1 MYIYFQLG
9 NLDPALR
16 SRLESINLIALFHHE
31 ELSSYSLDEQLP
43 QDLMHLLFEGLFP
56 FHIRVLFKRVVIS
69 EVVLNAR
76 VFAYPYAY
84 FDAKPARIYTFEFTS
99 GSQTGEELF
108 VYKN

>member
-56 FHIRVLFKRVVIS
+56 FHIRVPLFGPS
-69 EVVLNAR
+69 SWS
-76 VFAYPYAY
+76 YPTVSATVA
-84 FDAKPARIYTFEFTS
+84 F
-99 GSQTGEELF
+99 L
-108 VYKN
+108 